1 VPFFNNSNFYFMKYC
16 SKSLARTLIVMWGV
30 LLVGF
35 QLALANPFPVPVPP
49 GPGEEGEGS
58 RCCAYSL
65 HFVNLYEESV
75 IKKVRVSVMCDTKIC
90 CAETDEWTQ
99 TNNYPTSVEWNPGDG
114 SPIPPGSAIDQEFLI
129 FLDGTTSPHY
139 LQVEWIDFNDKVVCR
154 HTIEIY
160 CSQDYDEDTD
170 WTKFT
175 QKTALDDPNLFVMA
189 VREEEEDEDACDPE
203 EGAYKIVQCSFGAN
217 ITCQASPSTYLVT
230 LTGPAGFDSFTWTT
244 SGASIPSVAN
254 PTVTFTTPGSR
265 SIFLFAVN
273 TSTGDSC
280 FTDQVIN
287 IPFFNPSF
295 STSPVPVL
303 CSTKMKMETQGI
315 GDPSTVSSI
324 SWSCP
329 SVTGFP
335 SSGNSITY
343 DFMTPG
349 TYAVTMKILDIYGCV
364 HEVTQNVVITLTC
377 SPKAKVKEY
386 YLCKGCEGPRQ
397 IKVTLQNLSTGGK
410 CPVTFT
416 WDFGDGQTAT
426 TNESQITIDHYYLVQ
441 DCSKGQTFQLKLKM
455 TDSSSPTPCNVTYT
469 LPVVIEPCLADFD
482 TIVCPDGQVKCLGNM
497 YGSWE
502 LPSGVTLDEVDSGFP
517 NSEGLRDMIQFNLP
531 SSGTYTVKFTGHCS
545 TGGRCTVEKKII
557 AVVHRCARNDAERK
571 KVEFWAGGKEF
582 RMKYK
587 LVQRQLPLIHNIKAK
602 TKLKKK
608 KKIAGIGFWKGT
620 KADEI
625 EASLSGTIYKC
636 EDECRCKVPEP
647 ISGST
652 VKFNKTKAKHREDIG
667 ENFRSRKET
676 LISTHRVVKSGHTE
690 IQHIKLGK
698 DDDPSK
704 VKKCPN

>member
-1 VPFFNNSNFYFMKYC
+1 MEYY
-16 SKSLARTLIVMWGV
+16 SKGLIRTLTLMWCVM
-30 LLVGF
+30 LLGIHG
-35 QLALANPFPVPVPP
+35 ALANPFSAP
-49 GPGEEGEGS
+49 GPTGPDKEGEGS

-65 HFVNLYEESV
+65 HFVNLYEEGV

-90 CAETDEWTQ
+90 CAETDEWAQ
-99 TNNYPTSVEWNPGDG
+99 NNNYPTSVEWSPNDG
-114 SPIPPGSAIDQEFLI
+114 SPVPPGNAIDQEFLI

-160 CSQDYDEDTD
+160 CENDYDEETD

-203 EGAYKIVQCSFGAN
+203 EGSYKIVECSFSAS
-217 ITCQASPSTYLVT
+217 ITCQASPSTYQVT
-230 LTGPAGFDSFTWTT
+230 LTGPTGFDSFTWTT

-254 PTVTFTTPGSR
+254 PTVTFTTPGSHGI
-265 SIFLFAVN
+265 SLLAVN

-280 FTDQVIN
+280 FTAQDVI

-295 STSPVPVL
+295 STNPVPVL
-303 CSTKMKMETQGI
+303 CSTKMKMEAQGI

-324 SWSCP
+324 SWSCA

-335 SSGNSITY
+335 SSGNPITY

-349 TYAVTMKILDIYGCV
+349 TYAVTMKILDIYGCT
-364 HEVTQNVVITLTC
+364 HEITQNVVIALTC
-377 SPKAKVKEY
+377 TPKAKVKEY
-386 YLCKGCEGPRQ
+386 YLCKDCEGPRQ

-426 TNESQITIDHYYLVQ
+426 TNETQMTIDHYYVVP
-441 DCSKGQTFQLKLKM
+441 DCSKGKTFTLKLTM
-455 TDSSSPTPCNVTYT
+455 DDSSSPSCHAVFN

-482 TIVCPDGQVKCLGNM
+482 TIVCPDGWVKCTGNM
-497 YGSWE
+497 FGTWE
-502 LPSGVTLDEVDSGFP
+502 LPSGVSISLSKSGFP
-517 NSEGLRDMIQFNLP
+517 DAEGNRDMIQFELP
-531 SSGTYTVKFTGHCS
+531 GSGDHEIKFTGHCS
-545 TGGRCTVEKKII
+545 TGGRCTVTKTIVNFKKEC
-557 AVVHRCARNDAERK
+557 CARNDAERH

-587 LVQRQLPLIHNIKAK
+587 MVQRQLPLIHNIKAK

-608 KKIAGIGFWKGT
+608 KKVAGIRYWKGT

-625 EASLSGTIYKC
+625 EASFSGTIYKC
-636 EDECRCKVPEP
+636 EDGCQCKIPEA

-667 ENFRSRKET
+667 EKFRSRKDT
-676 LISTHRVVKSGHTE
+676 LMSTHRVVKNGHTQIE
-690 IQHIKLGK
+690 HILLGN
-698 DDDPSK
+698 DCDNST
-704 VKKCPN
+704 VKKCSN